1 MYLLITYDIS
11 SDKKRRKVEKLL
23 SKNGERVNKS
33 VFECEIKKHKFTSL
47 TEELEE
53 YLGKEDSIRIYRIDI
68 FTIKNSIELNK
79 KLKNPFEK
87 EDSYV

>member
-23 SKNGERVNKS
+23 SKNGVRVNKS
-33 VFECEIKKHKFTSL
+33 VFECEIKKHNFSSL
-47 TEELEE
+47 SKELKS
-53 YLGKEDSIRIYRIDI
+53 YLEKEDSIRIYHIDL